1 MANPVCEV
9 LLTKAALQPPNFD
22 GNGSGA
28 VLDFMGL
35 VRPLEN
41 GRQISGI
48 EYEAHPE
55 MAPHQME
62 QIAREALTKFELDGV
77 IIHHRTGYVRMG
89 EASVLVRTESR
100 HRAESYRANEWIM
113 TELKKRVPIWK
124 HPRFAQSQ
132 SWSEAE
138 SLSHSSR

>member
-9 LLTKAALQPPNFD
+9 LLTEAATQPRPSANE
-22 GNGSGA
+22 GSGA
-28 VLDFMGL
+28 VLDFRGL

-41 GRQISGI
+41 GRQICGI

-55 MAPHQME
+55 MAAHQMK
-62 QIAREALTKFELDGV
+62 QIGREALSTFKLTGV
-77 IIHHRTGYVRMG
+77 IIYHRTGFVKTG

-113 TELKKRVPIWK
+113 NEL
-124 HPRFAQSQ
+124 
-132 SWSEAE
+132 
-138 SLSHSSR
+138 